1 MTVAPFALPPIS
13 MIMLG
18 ARDLEQSR
26 AFYEGRLGLK
36 VSQKIPG
43 YIFLETGVVTL
54 ILSESL
60 AKAVSPVAGATE
72 VIFSV
77 DDIHRTHRA
86 LLSRGVQF
94 TQDPHNVTG
103 PMWAANFRDPDGHL
117 LTLFGPERG
126 AS

>member
-1 MTVAPFALPPIS
+1 MTNMFALPPIS

-18 ARDLEQSR
+18 VRDLEQSR
-26 AFYEGRLGLK
+26 VFYEDRLGLK

-43 YIFLETGVVTL
+43 YIFFETGAVTL
-54 ILSESL
+54 ILSEAL
-60 AKAVSPVAGATE
+60 AKNVSAVAGATE

-77 DDIHRTHRA
+77 NDVRSYHQELVA
-86 LLSRGVQF
+86 RGVRF
-94 TQDPHNVTG
+94 TQEPHNVAG

>member
-1 MTVAPFALPPIS
+1 MSTAFNLPPIS

-18 ARDLEQSR
+18 VRDLEQSR
-26 AFYEGRLGLK
+26 MFYEDRLGLK

-43 YIFLETGVVTL
+43 YVFLETGAVTL

-60 AKAVSPVAGATE
+60 AKNVSPVAGATE

-77 DDIHRTHRA
+77 NDIRVAHAA
-86 LLSRGVQF
+86 LMTKGVAF
-94 TQDPHNVTG
+94 TQEPHNVAG
-103 PMWAANFRDPDGHL
+103 SMWAANFRDPDGHL
-117 LTLFGPERG
+117 LTIFGPERG

>member
-1 MTVAPFALPPIS
+1 MFALPPIS

-18 ARDLEQSR
+18 VRDLEVSR
-26 AFYEGRLGLK
+26 IFYEDRLGLK

-43 YIFLETGVVTL
+43 YVFFETGAVTL

-60 AKAVSPVAGATE
+60 AKNISSVAGATE

-77 DDIHRTHRA
+77 DDVRSYHQA
-86 LLSRGVQF
+86 LVTRGVEF
-94 TQDPHNVTG
+94 TQPPHNVAG
-103 PMWAANFRDPDGHL
+103 SMWTANFRDPDGHL

-126 AS
+126 PS

>member
-1 MTVAPFALPPIS
+1 

-18 ARDLEQSR
+18 VRDLEQSR
-26 AFYEGRLGLK
+26 MFYEDRLGLK

-43 YIFLETGVVTL
+43 YVFLETGAVTL

-60 AKAVSPVAGATE
+60 AKNVSPIAGATE

-77 DDIHRTHRA
+77 NDIRVAHAA
-86 LLSRGVQF
+86 LMSKGIEF
-94 TQDPHNVTG
+94 TQEPHNVAG

-117 LTLFGPERG
+117 LTIFGPERG